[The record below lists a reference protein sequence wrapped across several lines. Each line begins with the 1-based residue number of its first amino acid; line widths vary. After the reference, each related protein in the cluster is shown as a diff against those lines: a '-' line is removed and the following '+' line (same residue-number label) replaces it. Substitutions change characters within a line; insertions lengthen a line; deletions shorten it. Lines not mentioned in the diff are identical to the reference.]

1 MTSKFLSGVEE
12 KYPKELLE
20 GRLTIE
26 GNVIGCIY
34 QDPLII
40 DECDFATTDFV
51 TTDGN
56 FYYQLAKKLR
66 KAGYAV
72 FDEVTI
78 LSAVGQNLAD
88 AFNERGGFETIKNLT
103 DIVNLKNAET
113 FIDNLCRE
121 NIILRLHRDGF
132 NLFTP
137 VRYGEKDVPPYKFLR
152 KMDSEGILDY
162 YETKLSEYTT
172 GYGTRILEEEEVEIT
187 DEFIENI
194 EEGLE
199 NGVPF
204 DKAGEDIELNEMRC
218 FPFLSSQ
225 IAGLMHG
232 TTNVVAGFSSSG
244 KTSFWITILLA
255 LLYRG
260 EKILIISNEQKAK
273 VFKINFLAWI
283 AYKYFRYYKL
293 TKKKLTT
300 GDLNA
305 EEKAILIRCKDYF
318 NEHYKNKIKFIS
330 IPDSDI
336 NLVKKK
342 VRQNALRW
350 GYTVV
355 LYDTLK
361 VQIGDMSNDSSWL
374 SLIRDSRTLDKLAKK
389 YNLIM
394 LASLQLASS
403 MQSRLW
409 LNSEFLSTSKQ
420 TVEVLENLLMMRT
433 VYSEELDINNP
444 KYYCHPYRVV
454 KDGEKY
460 VHEDYEIDPA
470 GTYKF
475 LFLEKVRNGQNSND
489 SGSVLMF
496 KFKGE
501 FCVFQE
507 VAWARPKRLTIG
519 TGNSR

>member
-1 MTSKFLSGVEE
+1 MANKFISGITE
-12 KYPKELLE
+12 KYPKELLD
-20 GRLTIE
+20 GRLTVE

-34 QDPLII
+34 QDPLLI
-40 DECDFATTDFV
+40 DECNFATTDFI
-51 TTDGN
+51 TQDGN
-56 FYYQLAKKLR
+56 FYFSLARKLR
-66 KAGYAV
+66 AAGYSV

-78 LSAVGQNLAD
+78 LSSISQNILD
-88 AFNERGGFETIKNLT
+88 SFNERGGFETIKNLT
-103 DIVNLKNAET
+103 DVVNLKNAET
-113 FIDNLCRE
+113 YLENLHRE
-121 NIILRLHRDGF
+121 NIILRLHKDGF

-137 VRYGEKDVPPYKFLR
+137 VMLDKREIIPYKHFR
-152 KMDSEGILDY
+152 QMKAEDILDF
-162 YETKLSEYTT
+162 YEARLSEYGV
-172 GYGTRILEEEEVEIT
+172 GYSSRVLEEEDVEIT
-187 DEFIENI
+187 DDFISNI
-194 EEGLE
+194 NNGLE
-199 NGVPF
+199 NGVAF
-204 DKAGEDIELNEMRC
+204 DIAGLDISMNEMRC

-244 KTSFWITILLA
+244 KTSFWITILYG

-260 EKILIISNEQKAK
+260 EKVLIISNEQKSK
-273 VFKINFLAWI
+273 VFKINFLAWL

-300 GDLNA
+300 GDLTD
-305 EEKAILIRCKDYF
+305 EDKAMLVRCKDYF
-318 NEHYKNKIKFIS
+318 NSHYKGRIKFIA

-342 VRQNALRW
+342 VRQNALRY
-350 GYTVV
+350 GFNVV

-361 VQIGDMSNDSSWL
+361 VQIGDMMNDNSWL

-433 VYSEELDINNP
+433 VYSEELDKDNP
-444 KYYCHPYRVV
+444 RYFCHPYRMI
-454 KDGEKY
+454 KDGDRW
-460 VHEDYEIDPA
+460 VHEEYEPDPA
-470 GTYKF
+470 STYKF
-475 LFLEKVRNGQNSND
+475 LFLEKVRNGQNSGD

-496 KFKGE
+496 RFIGE
-501 FCVFQE
+501 SCVFQE
-507 VAWARPKRLTIG
+507 VAWAKPKRLTIG
-519 TGNSR
+519 AGNK